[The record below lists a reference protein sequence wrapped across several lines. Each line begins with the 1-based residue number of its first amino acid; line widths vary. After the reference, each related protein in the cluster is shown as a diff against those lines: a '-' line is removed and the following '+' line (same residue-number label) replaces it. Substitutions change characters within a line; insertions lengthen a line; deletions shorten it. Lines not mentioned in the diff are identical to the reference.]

1 MDEKVFK
8 SKFAEMLTGDKSA
21 FTDIYNDIKTPV
33 FTVILRLV
41 QNRAEAED
49 IMQEL
54 FLRLLRHGKDDGIKN
69 PRAYIFM
76 TARNIAI
83 DSLRKKG
90 FEELSEEIPDSADNE
105 YASCQRMDIESAL
118 AKLSIKERE
127 IVSLHLNAGLKF
139 KEIAAIQ
146 DIPLGTALFRYNSA
160 IKKLRGL
167 L

>member
-8 SKFAEMLTGDKSA
+8 SKFAEMLTGDRSA
-21 FTDIYNDIKTPV
+21 FTDIYNELKTPV
-33 FTVILRLV
+33 FTVIFRMV
-41 QNRAEAED
+41 QNRADAED
-49 IMQEL
+49 VMQEL

-69 PRAYIFM
+69 PRAYVYM
-76 TARNIAI
+76 TARNMAI

-90 FEELSEEIPDSADNE
+90 FEELSEDIPDNTDGESD
-105 YASCQRMDIESAL
+105 SCCKMDIETAL
-118 AKLSIKERE
+118 SKLNVKERE

-146 DIPLGTALFRYNSA
+146 NIPLGTALFRYNSA
-160 IKKLRGL
+160 IKKLRRL